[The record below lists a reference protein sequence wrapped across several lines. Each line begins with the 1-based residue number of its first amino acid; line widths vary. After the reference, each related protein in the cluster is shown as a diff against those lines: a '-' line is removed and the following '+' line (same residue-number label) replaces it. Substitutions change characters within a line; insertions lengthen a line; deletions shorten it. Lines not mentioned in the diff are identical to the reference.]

1 MHSLV
6 QEATGVDFYQYG
18 DDIEAAKAAV
28 MNFFDGHLERH
39 DTGTILKSPSMGH
52 LLNEVLSQPLQL
64 WYLVLKKIFPFSECQ
79 SFSCRVVLT
88 C

>member
-28 MNFFDGHLERH
+28 MNFFEGHLERH

-52 LLNEVLSQPLQL
+52 LLNEVLSEPLQL
-64 WYLVLKKIFPFSECQ
+64 WYFVLKKTFSLSRMSKFQ
-79 SFSCRVVLT
+79 L
-88 C
+88 

>member
-18 DDIEAAKAAV
+18 DDMEAAKAAV
-28 MNFFDGHLERH
+28 MNFFEGHLERH

-64 WYLVLKKIFPFSECQ
+64 CYLVLKKIFSLLGMSKF
-79 SFSCRVVLT
+79 RL
-88 C
+88 

>member
-18 DDIEAAKAAV
+18 DDIDAAKAAV
-28 MNFFDGHLERH
+28 MSFFEGHLERH

-52 LLNEVLSQPLQL
+52 LLNEVLTTSAI
-64 WYLVLKKIFPFSECQ
+64 VIFSFEKTCFPFGMLKFQ
-79 SFSCRVVLT
+79 L
-88 C
+88 

>member
-52 LLNEVLSQPLQL
+52 LLNQVLSQPLQL
-64 WYLVLKKIFPFSECQ
+64 WYLVLKKIFPLFGMSKFQ
-79 SFSCRVVLT
+79 L
-88 C
+88 